1 LILSFDKNDA
11 NLISGKLSYKAYMGN
26 FLQIEIDLN
35 DGSKI
40 MANISDH
47 LEKLVSMELGSEISL
62 QMISNKA
69 LVFDEEDNR
78 IH

>member
-1 LILSFDKNDA
+1 
-11 NLISGKLSYKAYMGN
+11 MGN

-40 MANISDH
+40 MANISDQ

-78 IH
+78 LH

>member
-1 LILSFDKNDA
+1 
-11 NLISGKLSYKAYMGN
+11 MGN

-47 LEKLVSMELGSEISL
+47 LEKLVSMELGSEIGL

-78 IH
+78 LH